1 MKTDCRTYNLEQLGR
16 FADNEA
22 EPALQAQIALHLS
35 SCEDCRLTVERC
47 CQMKEFVS
55 HAVSAKAGSIDTLGL
70 EERVFQKALGSKGG
84 GIKKVFDYFSSR
96 LYLKIASVAAILII
110 SLVVHMQY
118 GPVDTAGPSA
128 IVTSVDGSMSSVMI
142 FETQQSK
149 HTVIW
154 FSET

>member
-1 MKTDCRTYNLEQLGR
+1 MKTVCRTYNLEQLER

-22 EPALQAQIALHLS
+22 DPALQAQIALHLS

-47 CQMKEFVS
+47 CRMNEFVS
-55 HAVSAKAGSIDTLGL
+55 HTLSAKAGSIDTLGL
-70 EERVFQKALGSKGG
+70 EERVFEKALGSKGG

-96 LYLKIASVAAILII
+96 LYLKIASLAAILII
-110 SLVVHMQY
+110 SLVVHLH
-118 GPVDTAGPSA
+118 GPGDIPGPSA